1 MQPLVISKDYTR
13 KYEKAC
19 KKHLCTHCGQYFS
32 SEIVFRKHQKYCHG
46 HTDVPQFTE
55 LPEKG
60 KNNKLCFKKWK
71 HMMRY
76 PCVIYLDF
84 ESYNKKCPEVLEIF
98 ESAEENEESSTVLET
113 FENAE
118 ENTNVEEES
127 ADDEIE
133 ESHIFFE
140 DTEDVGNEYGEE
152 FANVEDEDVPGKT
165 GQTL

>member
-1 MQPLVISKDYTR
+1 GKEKTHYLWIKNPNKLIFTITK
-13 KYEKAC
+13 KAC

-55 LPEKG
+55 LPEK
-60 KNNKLCFKKWK
+60 
-71 HMMRY
+71 
-76 PCVIYLDF
+76 
-84 ESYNKKCPEVLEIF
+84 
-98 ESAEENEESSTVLET
+98 ESSTVLET

-133 ESHIFFE
+133 E
-140 DTEDVGNEYGEE
+140 
-152 FANVEDEDVPGKT
+152 
-165 GQTL
+165 

>member
-1 MQPLVISKDYTR
+1 GKEKTHYLWIKNPNKLIFTITK
-13 KYEKAC
+13 KAC

-84 ESYNKKCPEVLEIF
+84 ESYNKKCPE
-98 ESAEENEESSTVLET
+98 
-113 FENAE
+113 
-118 ENTNVEEES
+118 
-127 ADDEIE
+127 
-133 ESHIFFE
+133 
-140 DTEDVGNEYGEE
+140 
-152 FANVEDEDVPGKT
+152 
-165 GQTL
+165 